1 MGTRDN
7 THSNEGKCMNI
18 EWERLKSFERFP
30 SEPSVSFIRLAQDG
44 FFYDGQGSDVVC
56 FCCHATYR
64 PKDWGDNIR
73 AIHKTVSPACVFVNG
88 GHTNNVPIRETNFN
102 LNNDAENNRNTEY
115 TSGASSDIDRSASGG
130 PQDLV
135 NREDADIRHK
145 KENITTRSSNDEIP
159 QGNDE
164 YSRKT
169 DTEKVAAENEKLR
182 SEIMCKIC
190 MDRDAC
196 VVFLPCGHM
205 ATCEV
210 CSKALRKCAMC
221 RTVIRRTIK
230 SIIY

>member
-1 MGTRDN
+1 
-7 THSNEGKCMNI
+7 MNI
-18 EWERLKSFERFP
+18 EWERLKSFESFP
-30 SEPSVSFIRLAQDG
+30 SEPSVSFIRLAQGG

-56 FCCHATYR
+56 FFCHATYR
-64 PKDWGDNIR
+64 PKDWGDNVR
-73 AIHKTVSPACVFVNG
+73 DIHKTLSPACVFVNG
-88 GHTNNVPIRETNFN
+88 GHTNNVPIHETN
-102 LNNDAENNRNTEY
+102 LSSNNEIVDNQNIED
-115 TSGASSDIDRSASGG
+115 TSGAWSNIERAAVGG
-130 PQDLV
+130 PQDFV
-135 NREDADIRHK
+135 KREDAHSD
-145 KENITTRSSNDEIP
+145 KETYSDERRTTSDDEIP
-159 QGNDE
+159 ERSGTLSVERDI
-164 YSRKT
+164 
-169 DTEKVAAENEKLR
+169 EKVATDNEKLR